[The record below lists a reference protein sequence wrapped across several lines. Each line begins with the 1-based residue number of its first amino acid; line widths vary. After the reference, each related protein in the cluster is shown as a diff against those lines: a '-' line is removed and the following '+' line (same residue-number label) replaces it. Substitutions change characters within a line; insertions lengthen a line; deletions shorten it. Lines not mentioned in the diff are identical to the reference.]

1 VDSSDL
7 VVRVGSLVR
16 VRDEDGDDEF
26 LVVAPEEADAT
37 VDRISAESPLGRA
50 LLGRRVGER
59 VRFRAPGGVAGVT
72 VVGVGTA
79 QRRASS

>member
-1 VDSSDL
+1 VDSSDP

-26 LVVAPEEADAT
+26 LIVPPEEADAA
-37 VDRISAESPLGRA
+37 VDRISSESPLGRA

-59 VRFRAPGGVAGVT
+59 VRFRAPCGVVGVT
-72 VVGVGTA
+72 VVGVDDA
-79 QRRASS
+79 RRRASS